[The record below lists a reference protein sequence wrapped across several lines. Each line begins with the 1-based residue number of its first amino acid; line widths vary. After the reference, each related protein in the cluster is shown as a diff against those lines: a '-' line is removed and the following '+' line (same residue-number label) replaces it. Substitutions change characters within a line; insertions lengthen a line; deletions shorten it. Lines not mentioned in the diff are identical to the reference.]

1 MLICIVGRTGSG
13 KDYLAKKFEEKGL
26 KQIKSYTT
34 RPKRNE
40 NEDTHTFITKEEA
53 DKITDKI
60 AVTEINGY
68 EYFATHSQV
77 KENDIYIID
86 PNGLKVLCENLKDES
101 MIVIYVKADDE
112 ERKKRAIDRADD
124 EEKELEIFNKRN
136 ESENEQFTE
145 FEKLLDMF
153 NEFNENHIIY
163 NKEYSDTTYPIFAN
177 FYLNTIYANIYLK
190 QMRTDCIYSNYK
202 ADLVDSLYLY
212 YNRYIESECNQ
223 VVSWILES
231 I

>member
-1 MLICIVGRTGSG
+1 MLICIIGRTGSG
-13 KDYLAKKFEEKGL
+13 KDYLAKKLEEKGL

-68 EYFATHSQV
+68 EYFATYSQV

-86 PNGLKVLCENLKDES
+86 PNGLKVLTENLKDEK
-101 MIVIYVKADDE
+101 MIVVYVKADDE
-112 ERKKRAIDRADD
+112 ERKERAINRADNK
-124 EEKELEIFNKRN
+124 EKELEIFNKRN

-145 FEKLLDMF
+145 FENLLNRAGVSKLKRIHDSYDFKIESRFTSILG
-153 NEFNENHIIY
+153 
-163 NKEYSDTTYPIFAN
+163 
-177 FYLNTIYANIYLK
+177 LWANIYLV
-190 QMRTDCIYSNYK
+190 QLDTECLYPDYTL
-202 ADLVDSLYLY
+202 DLMDSLYLY
-212 YNRYIESECNQ
+212 RNTYLEEDCNQ
-223 VVSWILES
+223 VVKTLLGEIE
-231 I
+231 

>member
-1 MLICIVGRTGSG
+1 MIICIIGRTGSG

-34 RPKRNE
+34 RPKRYE

-86 PNGLKVLCENLKDES
+86 PNGLKVLCENLKDEP
-101 MIVIYVKADDE
+101 MMVIYVKADDE

-153 NEFNENHIIY
+153 NEFNKDHMIY
-163 NKEYSDTTYPIFAN
+163 NTEYSDATYIMF
-177 FYLNTIYANIYLK
+177 ANIYLK